1 MKFQELNN
9 LLFLV
14 NNNTM
19 YYNYH
24 GIIKKKIKENKL
36 VNIEFKDQYK
46 NIKNVMLLYFND
58 GTVYPIREHRFLEYS
73 ILLEKF
79 NNEIEDLT
87 DN

>member
-9 LLFLV
+9 LLFFV
-14 NNNTM
+14 NNNIM

-73 ILLEKF
+73 ILLKNF
-79 NNEIEDLT
+79 QDKTN
-87 DN
+87 

>member
-9 LLFLV
+9 LLFFV
-14 NNNTM
+14 NNNIM

-36 VNIEFKDQYK
+36 VNIEFKNQYK

-73 ILLEKF
+73 ILLNKI
-79 NNEIEDLT
+79 NE
-87 DN
+87 NRKN